1 MSPNLIK
8 TFANELIDYLRIK
21 GYAFNYLNN
30 ISKLKTKSISFLIF
44 NNNYDSG
51 FDDLDLLVYETK
63 TPYLKNKKNLI
74 LKFFTKK
81 VEFLDDNE
89 NILYRFDNYN
99 INKDFFLEIVSKE
112 YKKYYTSKKDILD
125 YILSDFDSYSIN
137 KTKLKNILSDK
148 KKDNIKSILPIIK
161 LSDVINNIKI
171 PIRHIEENDTNI
183 KLYFG
188 SSIISWEII
197 IDTLTGTTNF
207 NTLSYSKGSKNGSYS
222 KTQYYM
228 YWSDSI
234 KKTYS
239 EVLSKSLKKNS
250 YYYTLFK
257 YNSPLND
264 VEIKQINILY
274 KNILLYDVSNIKF
287 KKLK

>member
-239 EVLSKSLKKNS
+239 EVLNKSLKKNS
-250 YYYTLFK
+250 YYYTPFK